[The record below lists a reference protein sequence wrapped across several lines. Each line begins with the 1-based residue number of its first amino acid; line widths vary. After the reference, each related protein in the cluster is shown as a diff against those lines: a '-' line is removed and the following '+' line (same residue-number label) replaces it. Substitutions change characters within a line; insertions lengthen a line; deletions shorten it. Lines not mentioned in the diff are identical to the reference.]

1 VRLFTAKLKTNRS
14 AIIFVGAILLA
25 VMLWPVVERVAD
37 KLTAGLE
44 SPAASSAPAQ
54 PQR

>member
-1 VRLFTAKLKTNRS
+1 MSLSTGQLKTNRS
-14 AIIFVGAILLA
+14 AIIFVGAVLLA

-54 PQR
+54 PKK

>member
-1 VRLFTAKLKTNRS
+1 MTLSTARLKTNRS
-14 AIIFVGAILLA
+14 AFIFVGAVLLA

-37 KLTAGLE
+37 KLTAGLG

-54 PQR
+54 PKR

>member
-1 VRLFTAKLKTNRS
+1 MSLSAERLKTNRS
-14 AIIFVGAILLA
+14 AFIFLGAILLA
-25 VMLWPVVERVAD
+25 VMLWPVMERVAD

-54 PQR
+54 PKR